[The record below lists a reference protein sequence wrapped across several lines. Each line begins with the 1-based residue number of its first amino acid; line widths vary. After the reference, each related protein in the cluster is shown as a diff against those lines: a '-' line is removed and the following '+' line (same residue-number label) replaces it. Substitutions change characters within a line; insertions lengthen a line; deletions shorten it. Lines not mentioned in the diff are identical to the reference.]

1 ARLLENSALAA
12 LRRTVISAMRDLI
25 LNAGDAKGNVVPSS
39 VREVRKLALELVK
52 LSKQGDLRD
61 CFQEH
66 DLEYLDFYGVTFSG
80 ERLAGMSFR
89 GSFLVEAA
97 FRRSDL
103 IRASFAGAYLRNAD
117 FAEADLSGVNLTD
130 A

>member
-1 ARLLENSALAA
+1 
-12 LRRTVISAMRDLI
+12 
-25 LNAGDAKGNVVPSS
+25 
-39 VREVRKLALELVK
+39 K

-61 CFQEH
+61 CFQER
-66 DLEYLDFYGVTFSG
+66 DLEYLDLYGMTFSG

-89 GSFLVEAA
+89 GSFLVEAT
-97 FRRSDL
+97 FRRSAL

-130 A
+130 ADWFNALGFTRSELARVRHDILIDCPATLDQMHRYLETHYV